1 MVMMEE
7 AKADE
12 MEHGGKLGAG
22 VGTTGGVTDFGTE
35 VAVAVEVGVGKSEA
49 GSGCETGVGGD
60 GNVGRGVG
68 VGVLGG
74 RGVTEGEGGRV
85 ICNCC

>member
-1 MVMMEE
+1 MVIMEE

-22 VGTTGGVTDFGTE
+22 VGATGGVMGLGTE
-35 VAVAVEVGVGKSEA
+35 VVVAVEVRVGKSEA

-60 GNVGRGVG
+60 GIDGRGVG

-74 RGVTEGEGGRV
+74 NGVTEGEGGRV
-85 ICNCC
+85 ICSCC